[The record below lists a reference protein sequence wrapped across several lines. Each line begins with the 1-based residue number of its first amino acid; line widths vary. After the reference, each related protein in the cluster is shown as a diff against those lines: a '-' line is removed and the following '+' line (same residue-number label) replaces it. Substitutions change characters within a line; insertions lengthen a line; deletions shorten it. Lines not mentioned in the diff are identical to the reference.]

1 MRKMEKVYVL
11 GGLRTP
17 IVVKNGHFKYIKP
30 ENFGGEVL
38 SALIKKYHL
47 TDISGIIAGNAV
59 GTGGNIARLMALTAG
74 IDERVPAM
82 TVDMQCA
89 SAAAAMSVAYAKI
102 ASGQDDVIIAG
113 GLESASLQPTRIY
126 SENDDRFG
134 KTPGKDGAY
143 KTAQFAP
150 EELSPDTMLQGAE
163 KTAQSEHI
171 TKAELD
177 KWVLESHR
185 RAAKA
190 QADKVLSDIIVPI
203 DGWSEDDGIR
213 PRMNQRLL
221 DRLPLL
227 FGENTV
233 TNAGNSCLINDGAAF
248 AVLVSER
255 YAKAHGLKA
264 AARILG
270 TASVGGDPHE
280 SPRGAMRTADVL
292 LERLGMRYEDLSAI
306 EFNEAFAVIDVLFER
321 VHPSLSKIYNR
332 FGGALAYGHPYGASG
347 AILLIHLL
355 KALESSGGGRGI
367 LSIAGAGG
375 MGEAIGVE
383 LL

>member
-1 MRKMEKVYVL
+1 MKKMEKVYVL

-47 TDISGIIAGNAV
+47 TDISCIIAGNAV

-89 SAAAAMSVAYAKI
+89 SAAAALSVAYAKI

-113 GLESASLQPTRIY
+113 GLESASLQPTRVY
-126 SENDDRFG
+126 SENDDRYG

-190 QADKVLSDIIVPI
+190 QADNVLSDIIVPI

-321 VHPSLSKIYNR
+321 THPSLSKIYNR